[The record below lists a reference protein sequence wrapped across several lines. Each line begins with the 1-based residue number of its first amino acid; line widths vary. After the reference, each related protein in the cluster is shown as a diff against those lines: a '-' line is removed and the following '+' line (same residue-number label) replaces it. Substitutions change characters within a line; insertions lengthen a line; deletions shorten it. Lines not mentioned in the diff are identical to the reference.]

1 MVEPLPAIVA
11 SFCVLGVLLYK
22 RVNLGITL
30 NVTALVLALLA
41 VDLVLIPQAVYGAT
55 NPQTSDGRLAI
66 SVVFATFGV
75 MLLSQL
81 YKETGFINRLSSSL
95 GSLIKN
101 PKVVLSVLPAVIGFL
116 PVAGGALMSAPL
128 VDAEA
133 NKLKLSGDR
142 KAYVNLWFRHT
153 IFPVYPISQVL
164 IMTAAL
170 TGTTVVS
177 IILRQI
183 PVVAVMVVVGYLV
196 GFRGAVR
203 ARLEDGNNR
212 SRGADLK
219 EFAVS
224 FSPILVTIVVAI
236 SLGSVGFA
244 FSKQGFDALI
254 ATFVGLGVLI
264 VLSRMS
270 LETFAKPLRGW
281 GIYGV
286 TAAAYGAFLL
296 RNVLNTIGIAQLFPT
311 GMTNGSAGLLLLLTL
326 APAVLA
332 FLTGSPSGGIAIGAS
347 ILAGLVTFSPATAS
361 LLYMSAYLGYTVAPT
376 HLCFTF
382 TAEYFKTSIAKV
394 YKYVIPS
401 FVVTYAAT
409 LLVYLLLA

>member
-30 NVTALVLALLA
+30 NVTALVLASLA
-41 VDLVLIPQAVYGAT
+41 LDLVQIPQAVYGT
-55 NPQTSDGRLAI
+55 TDPQTSDGRLAI

-81 YKETGFINRLSSSL
+81 YKETGFISRLSSSL
-95 GSLIKN
+95 GNLIKN
-101 PKVVLSVLPAVIGFL
+101 PKVVLSALPAVIGFL

-133 NKLKLSGDR
+133 DKLELSADR
-142 KAYVNLWFRHT
+142 KAYVNLWSRHT

-170 TGTTVVS
+170 TGTTVLS

-183 PVVAVMVVVGYLV
+183 PVVAVMVAVGYFV
-196 GFRGAVR
+196 GFRGTAK
-203 ARLEDGNNR
+203 ARLESSNNR
-212 SRGADLK
+212 NRSADLK
-219 EFAVS
+219 EFTFS

-236 SLGSVGFA
+236 SLGAVSFA

-264 VLSRMS
+264 VLSKMS
-270 LETFAKPLRGW
+270 FETFARPLKGR

-296 RNVLNTIGIAQLFPT
+296 RNVLNTLGIAQLFPT
-311 GMTNGSAGLLLLLTL
+311 GMANDSTGLLLLLTL

-332 FLTGSPSGGIAIGAS
+332 FLTGSPLGGIAIGAS
-347 ILAGLVTFSPATAS
+347 ILTGLVAFSPSTAS

-382 TAEYFKTSIAKV
+382 TAEYFKTPIARV
-394 YKYVIPS
+394 YKYLIPS
-401 FVVTYAAT
+401 FVVTFAAT

>member
-66 SVVFATFGV
+66 SVVFAMFGV

-170 TGTTVVS
+170 TGTTVIS

-183 PVVAVMVVVGYLV
+183 PVVAVMVAVGYLV
-196 GFRGAVR
+196 GFRGTVR